1 MPHTDTAVA
10 STPMRRRRKDQARRE
25 RTSLSLRS
33 DVLQAAKEIVQ
44 SGEAENLS
52 AFVESALEEK
62 IIRAKRMALYAA
74 YAEAANDESFSQD
87 MRDVSRSFAATD
99 TDGL

>member
-1 MPHTDTAVA
+1 MSAQALINVVAVA
-10 STPMRRRRKDQARRE
+10 RRRRQDQAPRE

-33 DVLQAAKEIVQ
+33 DVLEAARQIVQ

-62 IIRAKRMALYAA
+62 VRRTRKAVLYAA
-74 YAEAANDESFSQD
+74 YEAASQD
-87 MRDVSRSFAATD
+87 EQFQQSMRDVTRQFEHTD